1 MVRGVRGVREER
13 KGCEERERGG
23 VKKERESK

>member
-1 MVRGVRGVREER
+1 MVRGVRGVRGER

-23 VKKERESK
+23 VKKENEGV